1 MEKEIEIRITFP
13 GDKKVNAEFDGFVV
27 KTDQPVKYG
36 GDNSAPAPL
45 DYFFAS
51 IGTCTGFYILSFCE
65 KRKIPTENI
74 SLVQRIEYGKTT
86 DGKTSIERIIIEILV
101 PADFPEKYHNAL
113 IKVAENCIVKK
124 TIMNPPKF
132 ETRTVVQRA

>member
-1 MEKEIEIRITFP
+1 MEKAIEIKITFP
-13 GDKKVNAEFDGFVV
+13 GGKKVNAEFDGFVV

-51 IGTCTGFYILSFCE
+51 IGTCAGFYILSFCE

-74 SLVQRIEYGKTT
+74 SLVQHIEYGKTT
-86 DGKTSIERIIIEILV
+86 DGKIFLERIIIEILV
-101 PADFPEKYHNAL
+101 PTDFPEKYHNAL
-113 IKVAENCIVKK
+113 VKAAESCAVQK

-132 ETRTVVQRA
+132 EIRTAV